1 MENKYVTFPISKYL
15 NNPNAA
21 EKDVRR
27 LIESFSCPVN
37 QDVENFLQHNAMDFT
52 RKKQSITHL
61 ICNDKAELLGYFT
74 IALKP
79 LTIQACKFSNTAKK
93 RIERLAKYNPETGS
107 YTISAYLIA
116 QLGKN
121 FGIEPKKRI
130 SGQTLL
136 ARAQDIIE
144 DTQMNVGGIVEFL
157 ECENNDFLKKFY
169 EDNRFTY
176 FDSRIA
182 SGSSSKTLLQYFKF
196 I

>member
-1 MENKYVTFPISKYL
+1 MENRRFTFPISKYI
-15 NNPNAA
+15 NNPNVN
-21 EKDVRR
+21 ENDVRR
-27 LIESFSCPVN
+27 LIESFRCPVN
-37 QDVENFLQHNAMDFT
+37 QDVEKFLQHNAMDFT

-93 RIERLAKYNPETGS
+93 RIERLAKYNTETDS

-121 FGIEPKKRI
+121 FGIPTEKRI
-130 SGQTLL
+130 EGPELL
-136 ARAQDIIE
+136 RWIQATIKAV
-144 DTQMNVGGIVEFL
+144 QMNVGGIVEFL

-182 SGSSSKTLLQYFKF
+182 NGSSSKTLLQYFKF